1 MRTDAMW
8 GTKAFALAALCFGFG
23 AEALALPCT
32 LTEAD
37 YGALANATEQ
47 SYTKADVEALD
58 PKDQEALCKA
68 RKFYRE
74 ARGKDPRAFA
84 RTHTRNDIPARM
96 SRFLTPQEYGE
107 IRSAMNEVIVEDT
120 VRKATPSRGRK

>member
-1 MRTDAMW
+1 MSSM
-8 GTKAFALAALCFGFG
+8 KALSLAAGLWLGCC

-32 LTEAD
+32 PTEAD
-37 YGALANATEQ
+37 YEALANATEQ
-47 SYTKADVEALD
+47 SYSKADVEALD

-68 RKFYRE
+68 RKFYHE

-107 IRSAMNEVIVEDT
+107 IRSAMNEVIVEDA